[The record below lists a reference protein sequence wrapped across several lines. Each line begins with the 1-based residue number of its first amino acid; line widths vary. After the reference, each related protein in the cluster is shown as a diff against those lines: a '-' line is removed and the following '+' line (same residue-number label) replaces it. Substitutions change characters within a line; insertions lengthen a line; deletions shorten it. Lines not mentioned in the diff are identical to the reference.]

1 MKQYEV
7 SEEEAYIVL
16 NKKVDDAWKDINEE
30 CLVPLDVPMPL
41 LMRLVNFTRVMHILY
56 KDGYNYTNAAG
67 ITKNLI
73 QSIFVDPIPL

>member
-1 MKQYEV
+1 MKQYDV

-41 LMRLVNFTRVMHILY
+41 LMRIVNLTRVVHVLY

-73 QSIFVDPIPL
+73 KSIFVDPIPL